1 MPVYFI
7 LSKARL
13 LKEEK
18 EKLVKE
24 VTDTH
29 CTTTGAPSN
38 LVTVLFLSGYRLK
51 QGKKAMLL
59 GNIRTGGNRTQEIID
74 RLGHGLMM
82 AMANTLHE
90 PVWKIGLQFLGV
102 QSNYVWEGGQV
113 LPPPGEEL
121 DGSSIRENDLQV
133 STYEKTN
140 NKSFNN

>member
-7 LSKARL
+7 LSKAKL
-13 LKEEK
+13 SKEEK

-29 CTTTGAPSN
+29 CATTGVPSN
-38 LVTVLFLSGYRLK
+38 FVTVLFLSGYRLK

-74 RLGHGLMM
+74 QLEQGLIM

-90 PVWKIGLQFLGV
+90 PAMKIGLQFLGV
-102 QSNYVWEGGQV
+102 HPNWVWECGEV
-113 LPPPGEEL
+113 LPPPGRGENRTSFY
-121 DGSSIRENDLQV
+121 GS
-133 STYEKTN
+133 TK
-140 NKSFNN
+140 